1 MWAADTAGIRL
12 RAENPKR
19 NSMNKENK
27 TELPK
32 RVEYIIERLENGGF
46 EAYAVGGCVRD
57 SLIGK
62 EPEDWDIC
70 TSALPEET
78 KKIFSGERIIETGL
92 KHGTVTVLLEH
103 TSYEVTTFRT
113 ESGYS
118 DFRRPDKVD
127 FVKTVAEDLK
137 RRDFTVNAMAYNNKK
152 GLIDIYGGR
161 EDLKKR
167 LIKCVGNPHERFSED
182 ALRIMRA
189 VRFAGVLGFEIE
201 EKTAAAV
208 RSDRLL
214 LKNIAAERISAEF
227 MKLLMSK
234 NPHMIYDYKEV
245 IDVFIDRAENIKK
258 NEAEL
263 IGELPEKK
271 SVRLAF
277 LLNTLYKNDGNAS
290 GLIHA
295 ALKKLKLDNR
305 LIEKTER
312 IISCMK
318 KHLPES
324 LTDCRF
330 LVSDLGIEA
339 VSDYIQILSAEKSA
353 PDGGLK
359 NVMKWIEQI
368 ENCGLCTSIRELK
381 IGGNDLIDAGITDG
395 MKIGKLLRIA
405 LGEVIKDNLR
415 NEKKELLE
423 YILKTADRV

>member
-1 MWAADTAGIRL
+1 
-12 RAENPKR
+12 
-19 NSMNKENK
+19 MNKEYK
-27 TELPK
+27 IELPK
-32 RVEYIIERLENGGF
+32 KVARIIERLENGGF
-46 EAYAVGGCVRD
+46 EAYAVGGCIRD

-78 KKIFSGERIIETGL
+78 EKIFSGERIIETGL
-92 KHGTVTVLLEH
+92 KHGTVTVLLDR
-103 TSYEVTTFRT
+103 TNYEVTTFRT

-118 DFRRPDKVD
+118 DFRRPDNVS
-127 FVKTVAEDLK
+127 FVKNIAEDLK

-161 EDLKKR
+161 EDLEKR

-201 EKTAAAV
+201 EKTASAV
-208 RSDRLL
+208 RNDRLL

-227 MKLLMSK
+227 MKLLMSE

-245 IDVFIDRAENIKK
+245 IGVFVDRAENIEK

-263 IGELPEKK
+263 IGDLSRKK

-277 LLNTLYKNDGNAS
+277 LLNTLYKNDDNAG

-318 KHLPES
+318 KPVPEN
-324 LTDCRF
+324 LADCRF
-330 LVSDLGIEA
+330 LASELGIEA
-339 VSDYIQILSAEKSA
+339 VSDCAQILSAEKSA
-353 PDGGLK
+353 QNGDLK

-381 IGGNDLIDAGITDG
+381 ISGNDLIGAGITDG
-395 MKIGKLLRIA
+395 MKIGKLLHLA
-405 LGEVIKDNLR
+405 LGEVMRENLK
-415 NEKKELLE
+415 NEKRELLA
-423 YILKTADRV
+423 YALKTADRI